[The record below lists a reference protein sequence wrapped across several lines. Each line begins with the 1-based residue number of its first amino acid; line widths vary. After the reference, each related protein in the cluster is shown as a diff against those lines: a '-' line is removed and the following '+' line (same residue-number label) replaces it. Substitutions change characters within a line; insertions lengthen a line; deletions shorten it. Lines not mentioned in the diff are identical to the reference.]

1 MIETL
6 QQRKVMAAEAD
17 SESESSETLD
27 PRVLS
32 SVLISL
38 KLSQTQDEPPS
49 VDDPHSRLLEL
60 MHSGPVKALLDT
72 AALFAR
78 RQGIPPHEALQQIVS
93 QMQEIDKLWNLV
105 LMKEGLS
112 RLSSQY
118 H

>member
-6 QQRKVMAAEAD
+6 QRNVMAAEAD
-17 SESESSETLD
+17 TESENSETLD

-38 KLSQTQDEPPS
+38 KLSQTQDDAVPVE
-49 VDDPHSRLLEL
+49 DPHSRLLEL

-78 RQGIPPHEALQQIVS
+78 RQGIPAHEALQQIVS

>member
-6 QQRKVMAAEAD
+6 QRNVMEAE
-17 SESESSETLD
+17 EESSENLD

-38 KLSQTQDEPPS
+38 KLSQTKEE
-49 VDDPHSRLLEL
+49 VGVVEDPHSRLLEL
-60 MHSGPVKALLDT
+60 MHSAPVKALLDT
-72 AALFAR
+72 AALHAR
-78 RQGIPPHEALQQIVS
+78 RQGIPAHEALQQIVS
-93 QMQEIDKLWNLV
+93 HMQEIDKLWNLV

>member
-6 QQRKVMAAEAD
+6 QRNVMAAEAD
-17 SESESSETLD
+17 TDPDNSETLD

-38 KLSQTQDEPPS
+38 KLSQSQDEAQT
-49 VDDPHSRLLEL
+49 VEDPHSRLLEL
-60 MHSGPVKALLDT
+60 MHSAPVKALLDT
-72 AALFAR
+72 AALYAR
-78 RQGIPPHEALQQIVS
+78 RQGIPPHEALQQIIS